1 MLAVSYQNIA
11 VNVTP
16 HPLIFVAAAVL
27 AALTVFLSTRK
38 PARVAANIPPIEA
51 FRFVEGEAKQTENRK
66 SAESASLPAGLVQP
80 GPEQAAHCLHHG
92 LHDALRGPAQQ
103 RWGGCLG
110 SVDVEKQVSYSIR
123 TDFAVVNAAS
133 VNGQEGFTRRD
144 QGLSQDLMA
153 AIDAQPGV
161 EDASAVY
168 KNTQRGQQRD
178 L

>member
-1 MLAVSYQNIA
+1 MLCVVLLNSAG
-11 VNVTP
+11 
-16 HPLIFVAAAVL
+16 VAA
-27 AALTVFLSTRK
+27 
-38 PARVAANIPPIEA
+38 
-51 FRFVEGEAKQTENRK
+51 
-66 SAESASLPAGLVQP
+66 
-80 GPEQAAHCLHHG
+80 
-92 LHDALRGPAQQ
+92 
-103 RWGGCLG
+103 G

-168 KNTQRGQQRD
+168 KNTQEDSNVTYDIPVALEKADVDANGD
-178 L
+178 PIVYTAKDGLS